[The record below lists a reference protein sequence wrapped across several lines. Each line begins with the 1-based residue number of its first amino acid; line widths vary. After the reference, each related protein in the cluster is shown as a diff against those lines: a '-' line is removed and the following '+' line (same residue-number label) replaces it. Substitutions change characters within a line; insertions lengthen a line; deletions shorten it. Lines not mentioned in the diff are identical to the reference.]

1 MYHRK
6 NREVGDHKAFDARSR
21 SRQVGGEGMGP
32 LGVGR
37 RSSELVK
44 TIGPVEREGTSA
56 IEVVHHGL
64 KQAVPTRRNAVVQAI
79 LVHWPT
85 WVGKGMEPVVL
96 LPKQRQQ

>member
-6 NREVGDHKAFDARSR
+6 NREVGDHKAFGARSR
-21 SRQVGGEGMGP
+21 SRQVGGEGMHP

-37 RSSELVK
+37 RSNESGK
-44 TIGPVEREGTSA
+44 TIDLEEREGTWA
-56 IEVVHHGL
+56 IGEVRHEL

-85 WVGKGMEPVVL
+85 WVGKGMEQVVL
-96 LPKQRQQ
+96 LPKERQQ